1 MVKQVTIDSSV
12 IISSLLRQK
21 KRHQEACDL
30 WNRVIAGDWF
40 AVMPYS
46 ILVEVVAAV
55 RRRTGSETL
64 AKEVQKQLLALDNLS
79 FMPLDDRAA
88 QKAADIAAKTGLRG
102 MDALVIQV
110 AKEFKTEL
118 ISFDV
123 EMMEKARL

>member
-12 IISSLLRQK
+12 IISSLLRQE

-64 AKEVQKQLLALDNLS
+64 AKEVQKQLLAIDNLS

-88 QKAADIAAKTGLRG
+88 QKAADIAKTGLRG

-118 ISFDV
+118 ISFDI